1 VPGDGRVHSHLQP
14 ARASLESKTV
24 LFLIDY
30 DRHRAEIVE
39 LREFDDTER
48 LRAQYQQLQ
57 IERNLTRRGLLLRE
71 VVLIEASDLFSLQ
84 RAHRRYFQTAT
95 ERWDDMCRKLPDP
108 QFH

>member
-1 VPGDGRVHSHLQP
+1 MPGDGRVHFHLQP
-14 ARASLESKTV
+14 APASPESKTV
-24 LFLIDY
+24 IFLIDY
-30 DRHRAEIVE
+30 DSRRAEIVE
-39 LREFDDTER
+39 LREFHDTEK

-95 ERWDDMCRKLPDP
+95 EHWDDLCRKLPGP
-108 QFH
+108 KFH